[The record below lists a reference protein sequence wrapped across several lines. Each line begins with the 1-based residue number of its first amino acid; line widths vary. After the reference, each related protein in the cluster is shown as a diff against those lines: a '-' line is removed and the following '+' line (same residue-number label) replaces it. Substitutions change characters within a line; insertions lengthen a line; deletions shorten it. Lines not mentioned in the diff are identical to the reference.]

1 MNRPLFFCGG
11 VQVMCKVLCSHGL
24 GIGYSP
30 KPGFISWEVLKQ
42 VEYAFLHQFCFLY
55 SMVAKRRR
63 HRSGSF
69 TSGPKKT
76 LERRMS
82 LQIDDKGKL
91 LLVSLILF
99 LR

>member
-1 MNRPLFFCGG
+1 
-11 VQVMCKVLCSHGL
+11 
-24 GIGYSP
+24 
-30 KPGFISWEVLKQ
+30 
-42 VEYAFLHQFCFLY
+42 
-55 SMVAKRRR
+55 MVAKRRR

-91 LLVSLILF
+91 LLISLILY
-99 LR
+99 LRYIHIKLLYQDLSIEAAIFFTQNSYFGIFYIVSKKNYPFFCVF

>member
-1 MNRPLFFCGG
+1 M
-11 VQVMCKVLCSHGL
+11 
-24 GIGYSP
+24 
-30 KPGFISWEVLKQ
+30 
-42 VEYAFLHQFCFLY
+42 AFLHQFCFPY

-91 LLVSLILF
+91 F
-99 LR
+99 L

>member
-1 MNRPLFFCGG
+1 MQSRS
-11 VQVMCKVLCSHGL
+11 VLPPPNS
-24 GIGYSP
+24 SP
-30 KPGFISWEVLKQ
+30 RRKG
-42 VEYAFLHQFCFLY
+42 
-55 SMVAKRRR
+55 MVAKRRR

-91 LLVSLILF
+91 F
-99 LR
+99 